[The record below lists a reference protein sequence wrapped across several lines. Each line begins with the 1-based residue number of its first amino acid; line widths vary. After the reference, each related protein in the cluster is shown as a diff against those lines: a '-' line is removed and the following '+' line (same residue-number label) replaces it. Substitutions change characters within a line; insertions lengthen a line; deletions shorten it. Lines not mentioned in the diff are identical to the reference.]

1 MKCWISIL
9 APTILMIAAP
19 DIRAHDVVTASG
31 NAQNHQHV
39 YRRQQY
45 GKPLQQGHL
54 VRSSGA
60 KSTILWR
67 SVAGYD
73 YGKSTVRRDG
83 PIIGEQK
90 YRQGAKPRKSRQI
103 GSAVNGYGKA
113 VNGYGKAVNGYG
125 KAVNGYGKPNRT
137 N

>member
-1 MKCWISIL
+1 MKIWILIL
-9 APTILMIAAP
+9 AATFLMISAP

-31 NAQNHQHV
+31 NAQSHQHV

-54 VRSSGA
+54 VQSSGA
-60 KSTILWR
+60 SSTILWG
-67 SVAGYD
+67 SVARHD

-83 PIIGEQK
+83 PIINDKK
-90 YRQGAKPRKSRQI
+90 YRPGAKPRANSKY

-113 VNGYGKAVNGYG
+113 VNGYGKPVIS
-125 KAVNGYGKPNRT
+125 YGKPDRN